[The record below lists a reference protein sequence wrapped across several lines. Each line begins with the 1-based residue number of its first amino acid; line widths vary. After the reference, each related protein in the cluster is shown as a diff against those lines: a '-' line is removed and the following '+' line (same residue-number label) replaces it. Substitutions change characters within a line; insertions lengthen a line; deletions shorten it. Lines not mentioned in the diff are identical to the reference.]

1 MDIGTEISLLV
12 LRWTDWTGTVYLW
25 TVSWML
31 VGVGVLVISDMNSDE
46 AESWAGA
53 GPGQGSTGLQCYYG
67 APLLPP
73 SLVIQ
78 HA

>member
-1 MDIGTEISLLV
+1 MASILDIG
-12 LRWTDWTGTVYLW
+12 
-25 TVSWML
+25 
-31 VGVGVLVISDMNSDE
+31 GVGVLVISDMNSDE